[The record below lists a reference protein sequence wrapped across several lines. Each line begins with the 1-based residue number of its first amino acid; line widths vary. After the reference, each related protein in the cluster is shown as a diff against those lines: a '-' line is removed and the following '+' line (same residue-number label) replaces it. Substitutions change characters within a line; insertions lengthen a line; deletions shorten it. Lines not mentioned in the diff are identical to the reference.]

1 MKAKRLLALL
11 IAVVLVV
18 GIFAVPA
25 SAAATC
31 PTCGSKS
38 VNQKYDC
45 YAHERYVSSCAKYSY
60 AHNHHVEKYFYGYTC
75 SSGHYWEVIDHI
87 NEWC

>member
-25 SAAATC
+25 SAASIC
-31 PTCGSKS
+31 PKCHSQS
-38 VNQKYDC
+38 VNQIYDC
-45 YAHERYVSSCAKYSY
+45 YSYEQYVSSFAKYS
-60 AHNHHVEKYFYGYTC
+60 
-75 SSGHYWEVIDHI
+75 
-87 NEWC
+87 